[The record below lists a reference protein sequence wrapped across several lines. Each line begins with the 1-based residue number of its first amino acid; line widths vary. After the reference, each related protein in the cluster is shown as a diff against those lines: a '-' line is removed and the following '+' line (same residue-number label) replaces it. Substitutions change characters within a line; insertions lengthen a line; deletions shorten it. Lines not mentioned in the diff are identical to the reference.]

1 MLGETIFTPNNIDD
15 SESIITILENDKEY
29 FRDTIISTTQEILS
43 KDDDI
48 KNTIK
53 KQIILLFNDDKC
65 KEEIKKL

>member
-53 KQIILLFNDDKC
+53 NKSFYSLMTISV
-65 KEEIKKL
+65 KKK